1 MIEREFIP
9 YDRALALKELG
20 FEEECLAYYDRLED
34 SKGAMK
40 QVFRLGTVNGIFT
53 HFTLAPLY
61 QQAFRWFREK
71 YGLIGHIR
79 ESWSFYNT
87 MEYVTQINGIHV
99 NHGLPDKPVNRFDTY
114 EEAEN
119 ACIDKLIQL
128 IKEAK
133 EL

>member
-1 MIEREFIP
+1 MPNSPES
-9 YDRALALKELG
+9 
-20 FEEECLAYYDRLED
+20 CLAPTY
-34 SKGAMK
+34 S
-40 QVFRLGTVNGIFT
+40 
-53 HFTLAPLY
+53 
-61 QQAFRWFREK
+61 QAFRWFREK